1 MSTPATARDG
11 RTHHAATSS
20 AAPGIDTH
28 TSGSHTT
35 TTLAAA
41 WRWISF
47 VLGCVLLVLCAWA
60 LSSRLQQWS
69 HDYGGML
76 VFLVFFLIMSIA
88 GRWFW
93 AGIDA
98 ALGRVIRGSSQ

>member
-20 AAPGIDTH
+20 TATDTH
-28 TSGSHTT
+28 TSGSPTT
-35 TTLAAA
+35 TTLASA

-60 LSSRLQQWS
+60 LSTRLQQWS

-98 ALGRVIRGSSQ
+98 ALGRGIRGSSQ

>member
-1 MSTPATARDG
+1 MSTPATRDS
-11 RTHHAATSS
+11 RPQPAMTSQTTHGTDVHVGPSHTAAT
-20 AAPGIDTH
+20 AM
-28 TSGSHTT
+28 TT
-35 TTLAAA
+35 A

-60 LSSRLQQWS
+60 LSTRLQQWS
-69 HDYGGML
+69 HDYGGIL

-98 ALGRVIRGSSQ
+98 ALGRVIQGRAR

>member
-1 MSTPATARDG
+1 MSTPTASR
-11 RTHHAATSS
+11 HSVVNP
-20 AAPGIDTH
+20 AAPAVAAE
-28 TSGSHTT
+28 SSSSSQSWTT
-35 TTLAAA
+35 W

-47 VLGCVLLVLCAWA
+47 ALGCALLVGCAWA

-69 HDYGGML
+69 HDYGSML

-98 ALGRVIRGSSQ
+98 ALGVVIRGSSR

>member
-1 MSTPATARDG
+1 MMSTPTAS
-11 RTHHAATSS
+11 RTAADPAFPADSAATS
-20 AAPGIDTH
+20 G
-28 TSGSHTT
+28 TSLQSW
-35 TTLAAA
+35 LRW

-47 VLGCVLLVLCAWA
+47 ALGCALLVGCAWA

-69 HDYGGML
+69 HDYGSML

-98 ALGRVIRGSSQ
+98 ALGVVIRGSSR